1 MLNLDSN
8 IQFIKAANAKD
19 AKTVKQLGS
28 FALTALFIFIRENM
42 KIGRQAKNLKQLK
55 AEKQSV

>member
-8 IQFIKAANAKD
+8 IQFIKGVGEKEPSCL
-19 AKTVKQLGS
+19 TVLAS

-42 KIGRQAKNLKQLK
+42 KIGRQAKTLKQLK